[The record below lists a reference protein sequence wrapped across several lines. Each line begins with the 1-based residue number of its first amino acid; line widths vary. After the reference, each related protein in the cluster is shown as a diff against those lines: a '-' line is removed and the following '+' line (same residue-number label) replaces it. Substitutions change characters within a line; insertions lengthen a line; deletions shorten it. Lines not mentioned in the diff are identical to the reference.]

1 MQMFLL
7 TSYPNKLATGDIRF
21 LGTTD
26 RKKPPLT
33 SAVLAKVSGG

>member
-7 TSYPNKLATGDIRF
+7 TSYPKKLATGVMRF

-26 RKKPPLT
+26 RKKPPT
-33 SAVLAKVSGG
+33 C